1 MDANDLSSR
10 TISTLAE
17 SRKRRYD
24 SVMNDSTVPGRRHFL
39 KGSAGLALAPFLSPL
54 LSRADDSSRADETGA
69 AVGASRYEFCTFTK
83 PLQHLS
89 YDEMAKTIAAMGFD
103 GIEGA
108 VRPGGHVVP
117 ETVEDELPKLVA
129 ALKANALKFTVMT
142 TSINEVSD
150 EQATEKILRTA
161 AAQGVKRYRMGYY
174 KYDLKKPIRAQLD
187 EFRPKL
193 KDLVALSS
201 ELGIKPIYQNHSGKD
216 YFGGPIWDLAEV
228 LEDYTPD
235 QVGVAFDIGHATVE
249 GAKAWPLNFAAIRPY
264 LDTVYVK
271 EPSWQDNKLGWGPV
285 GEGAVDKGFFK
296 LLRESDF
303 TGPVS
308 LHVEYLGHNDP
319 AIIPTVLEA
328 IKKDFATL
336 KSLLLP
342 A

>member
-1 MDANDLSSR
+1 MHDSPVPSR
-10 TISTLAE
+10 
-17 SRKRRYD
+17 RR
-24 SVMNDSTVPGRRHFL
+24 FL
-39 KGSAGLALAPFLSPL
+39 KGSTAGLALAPFLSPL
-54 LSRADDSSRADETGA
+54 LSRAAETATAGK
-69 AVGASRYEFCTFTK
+69 GGLPYEFCTFTK
-83 PLQHLS
+83 PLQHLT
-89 YDEMAKTIAAMGFD
+89 YAEMAETIAAMGFD
-103 GIEGA
+103 GIDGA
-108 VRPGGHVVP
+108 VRPGGHVIP
-117 ETVEDELPKLVA
+117 ETVADELPKLVE
-129 ALKANALKFTVMT
+129 ALEAKSLKFTVMT

-161 AAQGVKRYRMGYY
+161 AAHGVKRFRMGYY
-174 KYDLKKPIRAQLD
+174 KYDLKKPVRAQLD

-193 KDLVALSS
+193 KDLVALST

-216 YFGGPIWDLAEV
+216 FFGGPIWDLAEV
-228 LEDYTPD
+228 LEEYSPD

-249 GAKAWPLNFAAIRPY
+249 GAKAWPLNFAAIRPH

-271 EPSWQDNKLGWGPV
+271 EPSWKDNKLGWGPV